1 MKIAHNVKL
10 SVFAHEED
18 DEKQVEQAFLSLM
31 PFDLEQEK
39 LKLSRTAA
47 TGFKER
53 KITILEIIL
62 TKEKHTSKLLTF
74 LKQGLSDDQRQ
85 LLLNQAD
92 SRLDNELNFF
102 IRLDK
107 PKLLN
112 NEFWITDEGNCFHI
126 RISVAAYPKKR
137 EAALGVIESWL
148 KQ

>member
-18 DEKQVEQAFLSLM
+18 DEEQIEQAFLSLL

-39 LKLSRTAA
+39 LNLKRTTA

-53 KITILEIIL
+53 KIKILELTL
-62 TKEKHTSKLLTF
+62 TKEKHTSKFLTF
-74 LKQGLSDDQRQ
+74 LKQKLSDDQRQ
-85 LLLNQAD
+85 LLLKQSG

-112 NEFWITDEGNCFHI
+112 NEFWITDDGNCFHI
-126 RISVAAYPKKR
+126 RISVAAYPAKR
-137 EAALGVIESWL
+137 GAALRVIEEWL
-148 KQ
+148 K